1 MVPGD
6 DMRVTQLQ
14 ADLTLR
20 WNTLVSSLEELE
32 IAVVATS
39 RALDAEAP
47 SAVATFVTAASSSRG
62 MPGTQVARGSSGHW
76 ADQAS
81 DADWRSVA
89 GDTQATHE
97 AGTVFD
103 MPSASMRD
111 DASSIGFSHISASQP
126 AHGLGRDALA
136 QHTLAMQGP
145 PMRRLSE
152 LQIFDPL
159 ATQDTLA
166 TVKLGSALPND
177 PVARVGTLDAIAEVK
192 APAPREEVPA
202 KPRPAPSPQGPAAP
216 RHAVAS
222 SPPAPAAMQCQ
233 TRDFRLLEQPL
244 ATPMAAGGKGVGKKA
259 FDTFGWRDNSWWQQR
274 PAANASSSQQWHAG
288 GGKSTWTSRGKP
300 GDGTANVTHAKQQPR
315 PYGTTS
321 TTSLPTDGEP
331 HWFYYPSP
339 AGWRIV
345 MQDLPGD
352 ATPTWAPYIRTV

>member
-1 MVPGD
+1 V
-6 DMRVTQLQ
+6 
-14 ADLTLR
+14 
-20 WNTLVSSLEELE
+20 
-32 IAVVATS
+32 
-39 RALDAEAP
+39 
-47 SAVATFVTAASSSRG
+47 
-62 MPGTQVARGSSGHW
+62 
-76 ADQAS
+76 
-81 DADWRSVA
+81 DWRSVA

-97 AGTVFD
+97 ANSVFD

-159 ATQDTLA
+159 ATQDTPV
-166 TVKLGSALPND
+166 TVKLGPALPND
-177 PVARVGTLDAIAEVK
+177 PVARVGTLDVIAEVK

-222 SPPAPAAMQCQ
+222 SPPVQAAKQCQ
-233 TRDFRLLEQPL
+233 TRDFRLLQQPL
-244 ATPMAAGGKGVGKKA
+244 ATPMAAGGKGFGKKA
-259 FDTFGWRDNSWWQQR
+259 FDTPEWRNSSWWQQR
-274 PAANASSSQQWHAG
+274 PAASGSSSQQWHTG
-288 GGKSTWTSRGKP
+288 GAKSIWTSRGTP
-300 GDGTANVTHAKQQPR
+300 GGGKASVALGKQAPR

-321 TTSLPTDGEP
+321 ATALPTDGEP
-331 HWFYYPSP
+331 HWFFFPQP

-345 MQDLPGD
+345 MQDLPSD
-352 ATPTWAPYIRTV
+352 VTQQWAPYIRTV